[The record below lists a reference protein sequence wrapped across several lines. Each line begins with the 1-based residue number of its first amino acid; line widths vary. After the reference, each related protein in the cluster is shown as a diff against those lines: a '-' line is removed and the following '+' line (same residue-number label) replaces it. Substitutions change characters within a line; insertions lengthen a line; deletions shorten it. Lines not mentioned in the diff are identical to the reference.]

1 MSPFAPTRRALLTA
15 APASLAA
22 PAFAQT
28 QAAPALTREAR
39 LIVGFAAGGSV
50 DALAR
55 ILAQQLPAVV
65 GRNVVVENR
74 TGAGGFIGLQ
84 AVANAPPDGHVLAVA
99 SGFNLAVSP
108 VLPGVTMPINPDV
121 DLTPIGG
128 LGRGAM
134 VLVTRPDA
142 PWRTMAEF
150 IATAKRPG
158 ARTTCGHGGAGS
170 SPHLMAAR
178 MAQAAGIELEYVAY
192 RGGAPALLDLMGS
205 RFDVYFALL
214 PEALQHVR
222 TGALRALA
230 VATAE
235 PHPTMPEVP
244 LMKDTLPGL
253 VGGSWWGL
261 AGPKGLSPE
270 WVAAWSGWMRTVLD
284 QPAVRQ
290 RLTEGLID
298 RSDPATAAFRAEIAS
313 ERRLWDDVI
322 RRAGIRVTE

>member
-1 MSPFAPTRRALLTA
+1 MHRRAILAALPAAVA
-15 APASLAA
+15 APVLLR
-22 PAFAQT
+22 AQ
-28 QAAPALTREAR
+28 PVTRDVR
-39 LIVGFAAGGSV
+39 IVVGFAAGGSV

-55 ILAQQLPAVV
+55 IVAQQLPAVT
-65 GRNVVVENR
+65 GRNALVENR

-84 AVANAPPDGHVLAVA
+84 AVANAAPDGHTLAVA

-108 VLPGVTMPINPDV
+108 VLPGVTMPINPDA

-134 VLVTRPDA
+134 VLVSRPDA
-142 PWRTMAEF
+142 PYRTMAEF
-150 IATAKRPG
+150 VAAARAPG

-178 MAQAAGIELEYVAY
+178 MAQAAGITLEYVAY
-192 RGGAPALLDLMGS
+192 RGGAPALLDLMAS

-214 PEALQHVR
+214 PEALPHVR
-222 TGALRALA
+222 AGTLRPLA

-235 PHPTMPEVP
+235 PHPTMPDVP
-244 LMKDTLPGL
+244 LMKDTLPGM

-270 WVAAWSGWMRTVLD
+270 WVAYWSDTMRRVLD
-284 QPAVRQ
+284 DPGVRQ
-290 RLTEGLID
+290 RMRDGLID
-298 RSDPATAAFRAEIAS
+298 RSDPATAAFREEIAS
-313 ERRLWDDVI
+313 ERRIWDDVI